1 MMQMALDGIK
11 IVDMT
16 QALAGPYCC
25 MLLGDLGA
33 EVIKVE
39 PPGRGDMSRHWVPP
53 TLGGESVYF
62 MGTNRNKRGV
72 TLNWKDARGAAMLRE
87 LVAQADVLVVNVPT
101 LDKLAAS
108 GLDWPTLRETEPA
121 LIYAAI
127 SGYGHTGPRVGEV
140 GYDIVAQGEA
150 GVMSFTGEPGGPPI
164 RFPTAMAD
172 MTAGLYTALG
182 ILAALVARQ
191 RSGHGQ
197 LVDIALLDSQV
208 TWLAYGA
215 WNYFATGEE
224 PQQLGNA
231 HPSIVPYQTFPTAD
245 GWLIVAVG
253 TDEHWY
259 RFAGLIGLDEA
270 SARAP
275 RFASNAARFANR
287 AELVPE
293 VAHRL
298 RQRPTAAWVEALKEA
313 KVPGGPVNRVAET
326 LSDEQLVARGMI
338 IELEHP
344 AAGLLKLLGNPVK
357 LSQMPPSYRLPPP
370 LLGEHNQAVWG
381 RELGYPTDYLQQLQE
396 EGVL

>member
-1 MMQMALDGIK
+1 MQQSLDGIR

-33 EVIKVE
+33 DVIKVE
-39 PPGRGDMSRHWVPP
+39 PPGRGDMSRRWVPP

-72 TLNWKDARGAAMLRE
+72 TLNWKDERGAALLRE
-87 LVAQADVLVVNVPT
+87 IVATADIFVVNVPT
-101 LDKLAAS
+101 LDKLA
-108 GLDWPTLRETEPA
+108 GTGVDWDTLRETQPA

-127 SGYGHTGPRVGEV
+127 SGYGHTGPRVGGI
-140 GYDIVAQGEA
+140 GYDIVTQGEA
-150 GVMSFTGEPGGPPI
+150 GAMSFTGEPGTPPT

-172 MTAGLYTALG
+172 MTTGLYTAIG

-191 RSGHGQ
+191 RTGKGQ
-197 LVDIALLDSQV
+197 LIDVALLDSQV

-224 PQQLGNA
+224 PQKLGTG
-231 HPSIVPYQTFPTAD
+231 HPSIVPYQSFPTAD

-253 TDEHWY
+253 TDEQWF
-259 RFAGLIGLDEA
+259 RFATLIGLDEA
-270 SARAP
+270 TARDP
-275 RFASNAARFANR
+275 RFATNAARFENR

-293 VAHRL
+293 VARRL
-298 RQRPTAAWVEALKEA
+298 RERPARAWLPLLAEAN
-313 KVPGGPVNRVAET
+313 VPAGPVNDVPGI
-326 LSDEQLVARGMI
+326 LSDEQLIARGMI
-338 IELEHP
+338 VELEHP
-344 AAGLLKLLGNPVK
+344 AAGLVRTLGNPVH
-357 LSQMPPSYRLPPP
+357 LSHTPPTYRRPPP
-370 LLGEHNQAVWG
+370 MLGEHNCEVWG
-381 RELGYPTDYLQQLQE
+381 SLLGHPEDYIARLSE